1 MDYVYQWNLVDFHA
15 REEKERRK
23 RHGADGIL
31 YGMKNNRGGGLPIS
45 MSNPIM
51 DDGLSSIKFQNLV
64 NGTKQ
69 SHFLDEY
76 THTHFEQCLV
86 TCFPPPPSL
95 SKIKNKTTSTTLNK
109 QKIFV
114 HLTVFSPLS
123 SARSWTFVYLCFL
136 VSYLSL
142 YILCQCA
149 SSFTLLI
156 NKAD

>member
-1 MDYVYQWNLVDFHA
+1 MDYVYQWNLLDFHA

-76 THTHFEQCLV
+76 THTL
-86 TCFPPPPSL
+86 
-95 SKIKNKTTSTTLNK
+95 
-109 QKIFV
+109 
-114 HLTVFSPLS
+114 
-123 SARSWTFVYLCFL
+123 
-136 VSYLSL
+136 
-142 YILCQCA
+142 
-149 SSFTLLI
+149 
-156 NKAD
+156 

>member
-1 MDYVYQWNLVDFHA
+1 MDYVYQWNLLDFHA

-95 SKIKNKTTSTTLNK
+95 SKRKNKTTSTTLNK

-114 HLTVFSPLS
+114 QLTVFSPFHQPGAGLS
-123 SARSWTFVYLCFL
+123 SICAFWFHIF
-136 VSYLSL
+136 L
-142 YILCQCA
+142 YIFSVNVQVHSL
-149 SSFTLLI
+149 F
-156 NKAD
+156 